1 MQDGINIK
9 VEFKILICLLLHE
22 TKRLFPWDTSFA
34 TARVDVRQLFI
45 LDRLVECANIS
56 W

>member
-22 TKRLFPWDTSFA
+22 TKRLFPKDTSFA
-34 TARVDVRQLFI
+34 AARVDVRQLFI
-45 LDRLVECANIS
+45 ADRFVERANS
-56 W
+56 SR